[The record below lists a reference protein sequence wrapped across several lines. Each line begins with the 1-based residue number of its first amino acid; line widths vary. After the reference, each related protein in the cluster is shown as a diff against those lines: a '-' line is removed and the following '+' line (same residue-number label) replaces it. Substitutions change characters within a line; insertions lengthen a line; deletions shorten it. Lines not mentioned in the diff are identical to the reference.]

1 MTHPLWEHIR
11 TVLDFPKSGIEF
23 YDITPLLNGHHD
35 KLIDAMIAAVP
46 ADVMADTDTIVGIES
61 RGFVLA
67 SLLAV
72 RLHKKLILVRKAG
85 KLPPPV
91 HAQSYDLEYGQG
103 TLEISAELEPAKVL
117 IIDDVLATGGTLKA
131 AHSLCIKA
139 NLTPLGSLV
148 LLDLPALHG
157 DLGLTYWTVLEKQP
171 HQKAS
176 ATVQT
181 LF

>member
-1 MTHPLWEHIR
+1 MTHPLWEYIR
-11 TVLDFPKSGIEF
+11 TVPDFPKSGIEF

-46 ADVMADTDTIVGIES
+46 ADVMADTDAIVGIES

-91 HAQSYDLEYGQG
+91 HAQSYGLEYGQD
-103 TLEISAELEPAKVL
+103 TLEISAELDPAKVL